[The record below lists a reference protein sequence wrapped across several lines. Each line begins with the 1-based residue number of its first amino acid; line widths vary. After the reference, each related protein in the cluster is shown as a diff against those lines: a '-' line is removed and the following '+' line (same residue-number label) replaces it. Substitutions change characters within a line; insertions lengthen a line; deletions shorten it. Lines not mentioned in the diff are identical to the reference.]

1 MTVNSL
7 RFATIALYHKLKDM
21 RAIFDKI
28 NIESIQFE
36 SGSREVHVNCKIS
49 QGNQTFRS
57 ELLVDHTDLNKLMG
71 RIQQLSEQTE
81 VMISF
86 DKFDMQNGHEY
97 YSLEMQKTEFA
108 DLWIENV
115 EFGNAFR
122 QIRA

>member
-1 MTVNSL
+1 
-7 RFATIALYHKLKDM
+7 M

-28 NIESIQFE
+28 NIESIEFE
-36 SGSREVHVNCKIS
+36 SGSLEVHVNCKIS

-71 RIQQLSEQTE
+71 RIQQLSEQTD
-81 VMISF
+81 VM
-86 DKFDMQNGHEY
+86 Y
-97 YSLEMQKTEFA
+97 YSLEFQKTDLA
-108 DLWIENV
+108 DLWIDNV